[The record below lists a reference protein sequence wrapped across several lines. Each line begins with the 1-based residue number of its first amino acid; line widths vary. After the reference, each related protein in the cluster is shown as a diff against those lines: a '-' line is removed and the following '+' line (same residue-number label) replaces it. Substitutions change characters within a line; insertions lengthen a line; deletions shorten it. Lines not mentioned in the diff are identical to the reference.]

1 MESCKFDELDFYEC
15 VEHVKEKLR
24 KWSHKEDKKKKRVDS
39 LKTEEITILMPWST
53 PLLRLVCRKKSGAVS
68 ESWKVMNGQPR
79 VELLFMQHNA
89 GFNACGNM
97 LKTNAPGI
105 PITTLI
111 ADSNYGAGLA
121 SWDKVPWKKEFEE
134 SINFVLNHNNKDLSG
149 VSFFWFVADRQLHDC
164 LQACSNQ
171 GLNYKLLV
179 WHKPGTLANVTGQRF
194 RHNCEFIVC
203 GWVGHER
210 DFVQNIDREDQD
222 RYNTVAS
229 IQKTKRFW
237 RNEEGQVVNP
247 YQKPV
252 LLLRKLLVMAQRTTN
267 GLVVD
272 ITCGTGTIAV
282 GSLLLPFPG

>member
-1 MESCKFDELDFYEC
+1 MEGHEWATSSGAAVHAAQCWFQRLRQHAKNQC
-15 VEHVKEKLR
+15 TWNPHHHVDRRLKLR
-24 KWSHKEDKKKKRVDS
+24 RRTCLLGQGALEERV
-39 LKTEEITILMPWST
+39 
-53 PLLRLVCRKKSGAVS
+53 RGV
-68 ESWKVMNGQPR
+68 N
-79 VELLFMQHNA
+79 
-89 GFNACGNM
+89 
-97 LKTNAPGI
+97 
-105 PITTLI
+105 
-111 ADSNYGAGLA
+111 
-121 SWDKVPWKKEFEE
+121 
-134 SINFVLNHNNKDLSG
+134 NFVLNHNNKDLSG

-164 LQACSNQ
+164 LQACSNH

-222 RYNTVAS
+222 RYSTVAS

-247 YQKPV
+247 YQKTV

-272 ITCGTGTIAV
+272 ITCGTGTTAV